1 MIFCDSWAKFKVLVW
16 ALEVYFSR
24 IEKFRSRYC
33 KFILLEV
40 LLLYLGNNGCLIYLL
55 YLFTGSLLYLFTGS
69 FIGAAFSISKI
80 KQILL
85 SFI

>member
-24 IEKFRSRYC
+24 IKKFRSRCC

-40 LLLYLGNNGCLIYLL
+40 LLLYLGNNDCFIY
-55 YLFTGSLLYLFTGS
+55 LLYLFTGS